1 MFPPILLTRDAPLGG
16 ARMRINYRGSSPQYF
31 SKINLLGGT
40 ARTFSERKPQGSEDE
55 ELLKL
60 TCVQL
65 SEYARDYNVVEGG

>member
-1 MFPPILLTRDAPLGG
+1 MKPLNNV
-16 ARMRINYRGSSPQYF
+16 MRTNYRGSSPAIF
-31 SKINLLGGT
+31 FKDNST
-40 ARTFSERKPQGSEDE
+40 WRDSEDFLRKKTPRGSEDE